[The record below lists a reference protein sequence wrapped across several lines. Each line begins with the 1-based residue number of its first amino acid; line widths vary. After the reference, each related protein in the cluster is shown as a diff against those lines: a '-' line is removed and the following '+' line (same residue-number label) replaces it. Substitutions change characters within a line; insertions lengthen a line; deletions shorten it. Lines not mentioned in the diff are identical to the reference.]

1 MVTVGALHG
10 LSMFEVEV
18 LHFHTIAFDFV
29 YVRHWPRFLATT
41 KNKIHELPW
50 GGATGVCI
58 RNGLVCKL
66 SLL

>member
-10 LSMFEVEV
+10 WPMFTVEV
-18 LHFHTIAFDFV
+18 SHFHTIAFEDV
-29 YVRHWPRFLATT
+29 YALGLVFLATT

-58 RNGLVCKL
+58 RKGIVCKW